1 MIIVLKNMQRI
12 YVEECFDLIIQLEL
26 RSSESSE
33 ILGGTKNTYTHTHT
47 HTVFKLM
54 KPTLRLTHLLCFSEN
69 VFPEEYFVIFN
80 RYT

>member
-33 ILGGTKNTYTHTHT
+33 ILGGTRNTYTHTHT
-47 HTVFKLM
+47 QY
-54 KPTLRLTHLLCFSEN
+54 SS
-69 VFPEEYFVIFN
+69 
-80 RYT
+80 